1 MIHFGNLTQQDDVV
15 EEQLRYRGD
24 NEIFQEAKKAKKED
38 DDFDIENKYDTKYDL
53 EDEPDTEIEP
63 VKVDVDE
70 DDDDRE
76 DDKKDDEKESDQDD
90 DSDDEESDT
99 KDEDDKDQEDDET
112 DEDDKDND
120 EHDEDDVDNVEEND
134 DKEKKDDTK
143 DDKKDDETVQ
153 EAAVDNSYY
162 SSIVDSANDLQHL
175 YKTLMHRMSK
185 EEVVEELHSL
195 FNELRDLRSSHFE
208 KTNNDDIPDRH
219 VRAYKGMQRIVESDI
234 KQIENNLKALDKKPN
249 GILIKKTVK
258 MMNRMQ
264 QDMIS
269 ESEHS
274 QNAVVKNT
282 RDLTKKIWFFNS
294 YNMDVDDG
302 DEPIMEDVTIIKTV
316 VPTSPSNRN
325 DIEDDVFAKVGEL
338 MVKLRKQKELQEL
351 AEKSGVQI
359 NGMRYTD
366 DTVMNIATAV
376 VALMIAKN
384 EGDPKYRMLVDQ
396 GMKKRSL
403 KAELIN
409 AYKAKAN
416 ELINQYDH
424 GSSSRIMMG
433 DHHDELEIEPEVI
446 SEDDDD
452 DYHEE
457 YYIDPDTGELKEYY
471 QEMDE
476 SYDQSK
482 HREIKDETIS
492 IEVKPCSK
500 VGHVKFGDTRKK
512 VQSELEDRYGNPVH
526 SKEDED
532 DYGKFSI
539 QYENNKAAL
548 ITIKKDIEVT
558 LDRSVV
564 FPGNTDNIEK
574 KALDIKDE
582 NGEMIS
588 NIMSISVK
596 KNSDGTIDT
605 ISFGRKNYYIDQ
617 KFEKYD
623 DVQSYI
629 NDGMDEHDAKKRL
642 KEVYKFLS
650 KHSLLTTTG
659 KSEMKDINKDSVIT
673 SNELTDDGNN
683 FMHQYYNGCKSCSH
697 KEIYNKL
704 EQCWEQFNGQSND
717 HTQPT
722 EVKQESWLPKKEKK
736 DSPLRKSVSLNMFGK
751 KKLLD
756 VTHSS
761 DATDEDLEEFKQTL
775 DKFIKPTSLSLI
787 PKTKSEV
794 RKYLQDVAGDEKK
807 IDTNILKHLD
817 PTSIHLDKNKTLS
830 ILCDTDI
837 DPHGFAIVFK
847 DNHFDKVCQQGKE

>member
-70 DDDDRE
+70 DDDD
-76 DDKKDDEKESDQDD
+76 DKKDDKKESDEDE
-90 DSDDEESDT
+90 DSDDEESDS

-120 EHDEDDVDNVEEND
+120 EDDEDDTEEKD
-134 DKEKKDDTK
+134 KKDDTK
-143 DDKKDDETVQ
+143 DDKDDETVQ

-162 SSIVDSANDLQHL
+162 SSIVDSANDLEHL

-219 VRAYKGMQRIVESDI
+219 VRAYKGMQRIVESDM
-234 KQIENNLKALDKKPN
+234 KQIENNLKVLDKKPN
-249 GILIKKTVK
+249 GMLIKKTVK

-302 DEPIMEDVTIIKTV
+302 DKPIMEDVTIIKTV
-316 VPTSPSNRN
+316 TSPSNRD
-325 DIEDDVFAKVGEL
+325 DIENDVFAKVGEL

-433 DHHDELEIEPEVI
+433 DHHDELEVEPEVI

-629 NDGMDEHDAKKRL
+629 NDGMDEHDAKRRL

-659 KSEMKDINKDSVIT
+659 KSEMKDINEDSVIT

-717 HTQPT
+717 HTQPN

-751 KKLLD
+751 KKILD

-817 PTSIHLDKNKTLS
+817 PTSIYLDKNKILA
-830 ILCDTDI
+830 ILCETDI
-837 DPHGFAIVFK
+837 DPEHGLAIVFK
-847 DNHFDKVCQQGKE
+847 DNHFDKVCQQGGVI